1 MQEPSMSRFLA
12 SSASTKPRHIVLQLH
27 AACAISFIALLI
39 LFTKTALY
47 ASTQRRD
54 ADARED
60 IGLELAHKGD
70 LAGAESQLRDA
81 VALAPNDAEFLSNL
95 ATVLAMERKLEDSA
109 NFFERALKLDPGN
122 LTSRRYLAANLW
134 QLHRYPQAK
143 QNLELILKRNPNDNP
158 SRLLLG
164 MVAENMSDY
173 RTAVQMLSSV
183 PAEVQKQPESIGA
196 LAVSYY
202 QLGEKEN
209 AQHTLDRLKNHA
221 AGPRAVL
228 LGAQIADQMAD
239 YDTAE
244 QLLNSIKSTYSDETD
259 LGYRLATVQY
269 HAGKFDRSEQTL
281 LELIASRNGTGQ
293 VFNLLAWCYQ
303 KQNRLDDAMRA
314 FENGISAQPN
324 DETNY
329 LDLQKVLI
337 SSNRPAA
344 ALEIAKKTTNALPNS
359 ARAFAMRGS
368 IEMQASQFSNAVESY
383 RRANELDS
391 ASADAALG
399 LANAEFSA
407 DMKKDAVNAFQV
419 GMQKFP
425 KDARFA
431 LYYALV
437 LLKEADN
444 GDSMAGQHAEE
455 LLKSAVKLDP
465 KLVEAHYQL
474 AELALRNGDT
484 TRALRE
490 YETAVKLDPQNAKPH
505 FGLAKAYRRL
515 GRTAEASRET
525 KLFEKLQQAGSAAA
539 PSSSETSAK

>member
-1 MQEPSMSRFLA
+1 MFLIAAVLLSHTVLHGA
-12 SSASTKPRHIVLQLH
+12 SQSID
-27 AACAISFIALLI
+27 AA
-39 LFTKTALY
+39 T
-47 ASTQRRD
+47 
-54 ADARED
+54 RED
-60 IGLELAHKGD
+60 RGLELAQAGD
-70 LAGAESQLRDA
+70 LAGAESQLRAA

-95 ATVLAMERKLEDSA
+95 ATVLAMERKLEDSTK
-109 NFFERALKLDPGN
+109 FFESALKLDPGN

-164 MVAENMSDY
+164 MVTENMSDY

-202 QLGEKEN
+202 HLGEKEN
-209 AQHTLDRLKNHA
+209 AQRTLELLKNHTV
-221 AGPRAVL
+221 GPRAVL

-244 QLLNSIKSTYSDETD
+244 QLLNSMKSTYSDESD
-259 LGYRLATVQY
+259 LGYRVATVQY
-269 HAGKFDRSEQTL
+269 HAGKFDTSEQTL
-281 LELIASRNGTGQ
+281 LELIASRNATSQ
-293 VFNLLAWCYQ
+293 VFNLLGWCYQ
-303 KQNRLDDAMRA
+303 KQNRLDDAMHA
-314 FENGISAQPN
+314 FENGIGAQPN

-329 LDLQKVLI
+329 LDLQEVLL
-337 SSNRPAA
+337 SSNRAAA

-383 RRANELDS
+383 RRANELDP

-407 DMKKDAVNAFQV
+407 DMKKDAVNAFKL
-419 GMQKFP
+419 GIQKFP

-431 LYYALV
+431 LYYALT
-437 LLKEADN
+437 LLKEADS

-455 LLKSAVKLDP
+455 LLKSVVKLDP

-474 AELALRNGDT
+474 AELALKSGNT
-484 TRALRE
+484 THALRE

-515 GRTAEASRET
+515 GRTAEASRQT
-525 KLFEKLQQAGSAAA
+525 KLFQKLQQADSNSAAA
-539 PSSSETSAK
+539 PSSETSAK